1 MRSYPQVE
9 SIFPQAVE
17 SIVDI
22 HSISTG
28 ICVQIVGKRPSR
40 AAEDTE
46 VSAMDHIE
54 LWDKAKALM
63 REELAN
69 VSYTTWIEQPLKP
82 VYVVDDKLALE
93 VISDFNEKTIR
104 ARYLP
109 MITEAVS
116 QAAGREMTIE
126 LMSVK
131 ERIEWQERQK
141 KEDAPAMQGINMFNP
156 KSTFDTF
163 VVGSSNRFAHA
174 AALAVAEQPGMA
186 YNPLFLYGGVGLGK
200 THLMHAIGHFI
211 QDHFPNMRM
220 LYLPSEMFTNELV
233 AAIKNNKNVEFRNRF
248 RNVDVLMLDD
258 IQFIAGKVATQEEFF
273 HTFNSLYDAG
283 KQIILTS
290 DRPPKDIQHLEE
302 RIQSRFE
309 GGLIVDIQP
318 PDTELRVAILKRKA
332 QIMNVRLSDD
342 VLNFLGENVK
352 SNIRQ
357 LEGVIKKLGAYSFV
371 NGSTITVDIA
381 RNVLSGVI
389 SGTVPPALVA
399 EQIIENISKRYNI
412 SVEDI
417 KGKKRTNEIAL
428 PRHIAIYVIRRVT
441 NISLQNTAKIFGRD
455 HTTILASVDVIKNK
469 MAEDSSFEYEIN
481 SICNEFM

>member
-1 MRSYPQVE
+1 
-9 SIFPQAVE
+9 
-17 SIVDI
+17 
-22 HSISTG
+22 
-28 ICVQIVGKRPSR
+28 
-40 AAEDTE
+40 
-46 VSAMDHIE
+46 MDHVE
-54 LWDKAKALM
+54 LWEKAKALI

-82 VYVVDDKLALE
+82 VYVLDDKLALE

-116 QAAGREMTIE
+116 QAAGREMSIE

-233 AAIKNNKNVEFRNRF
+233 SAIKNNKNVEFRNRF

-258 IQFIAGKVATQEEFF
+258 IQFIAGRDSTQEEFF
-273 HTFNSLYDAG
+273 HTFNTLHTAG

-290 DRPPKDIQHLEE
+290 DRPPQEIARLED
-302 RIQSRFE
+302 RLKSRFAW
-309 GGLIVDIQP
+309 GLTCDIKK
-318 PDTELRVAILKRKA
+318 PDVETRIAILREKA
-332 QIMNVRLSDD
+332 RQ
-342 VLNFLGENVK
+342 ENITMDEGVYEAIATRVE
-352 SNIRQ
+352 SNIRE
-357 LEGVIKKLGAYSFV
+357 LEGSLTRLVAYAQLTNRPITVQLCEEALHDIFAKKVRKEVTAQVIMQAVANYYS
-371 NGSTITVDIA
+371 ITVDDLI
-381 RNVLSGVI
+381 RP
-389 SGTVPPALVA
+389 T
-399 EQIIENISKRYNI
+399 R
-412 SVEDI
+412 
-417 KGKKRTNEIAL
+417 RREIAVPRQIAMYITRDLTNLSL
-428 PRHIAIYVIRRVT
+428 PQIGQV
-441 NISLQNTAKIFGRD
+441 FGNRD
-455 HTTILASVDVIKNK
+455 HTTVLHGCNQIANAIKNDPSMASVVNDLKEIIVDNK
-469 MAEDSSFEYEIN
+469 
-481 SICNEFM
+481 